1 MNNIGITV
9 YGCEHDEADVF
20 RRLSPR
26 FGVIPAITSSAV
38 SETNAMLS
46 PGNQCIS
53 VGHKSKVSK
62 PTIAALKNAGVKYI
76 STRSVGFNHI
86 DMKAAKDMGIAVG
99 NVAYSPGSVADYT
112 LMLMLMAVR
121 NTKSIMSSAEK
132 YDFRLDAARG
142 KELRD
147 MTVGVLGTGHIG
159 KAVIERLRGFGC
171 HVLAHGRNKEAKADY
186 VSFDELLQKSDILTI
201 HVPLDTDT
209 YHLIGRKQIDT
220 MKQGAFLI
228 NTARGGIV
236 DTDMLIKALE
246 NGKLG
251 GAALDVL
258 EGEEEL
264 FYFDCTQKPIDNQFL
279 FKLQKMPN
287 VIITP
292 HTAYYTERAL
302 HDIVEKTIL
311 NCLNFE
317 RGQLY
322 G

>member
-9 YGCEHDEADVF
+9 YGCEHDEADMF

-26 FGVIPAITSSAV
+26 FGVIPTITSSAI
-38 SETNAMLS
+38 SECNVMLS

-53 VGHKSKVSK
+53 VGHKSEVSK
-62 PTIAALKNAGVKYI
+62 PTIAALKDAGVKYI

-86 DMKAAKDMGIAVG
+86 DMKAAEDMGIAVG
-99 NVAYSPGSVADYT
+99 NVAYSSGSVADYT
-112 LMLMLMAVR
+112 LMLMLMTIRGA
-121 NTKSIMSSAEK
+121 KSIVSSVEK
-132 YDFRLDAARG
+132 NDFRLDTARG

-159 KAVIERLRGFGC
+159 KAVIERLRGVGC
-171 HVLAHGRNKEAKADY
+171 HVLAHGYNKATTADY
-186 VSFDELLQKSDILTI
+186 VSLNELLQKSDILTI

-209 YHLIGRKQIDT
+209 YHLIGHKQIET
-220 MKQGAFLI
+220 MKRGAFLI

-236 DTDMLIKALE
+236 DTDALIKALE

-258 EGEEEL
+258 EGEEGL

-279 FKLQKMPN
+279 LELQKIPN

-302 HDIVEKTIL
+302 HDTVEKTIL
-311 NCLNFE
+311 NCLHFE
-317 RGQLY
+317 RSQ
-322 G
+322 

>member
-1 MNNIGITV
+1 MKNIGITV
-9 YGCEHDEADVF
+9 YGCERDEAKAF
-20 RRLSPR
+20 HALSPY
-26 FGVIPAITSSAV
+26 FGAIPAITSAVV
-38 SETNAMLS
+38 SEANARLF

-53 VGHKSKVSK
+53 VGHKSEVSK
-62 PTIAALKNAGVKYI
+62 PTIAALKDAGVKYI
-76 STRSVGFNHI
+76 STRSVGLNHI
-86 DMKAAKDMGIAVG
+86 DMKAAKDMGITVG

-112 LMLMLMAVR
+112 LMLMLIAIRGAKPIVS
-121 NTKSIMSSAEK
+121 NAKK
-132 YDFRLDAARG
+132 NDFRLGAARG

-147 MTVGVLGTGHIG
+147 MTVGVLGTGNIG

-171 HVLAHGRNKEAKADY
+171 RALAHDRGKEASADY
-186 VSFDELLQKSDILTI
+186 VSFGDLLQKSDMITI

-209 YHLIGRKQIDT
+209 YHLIGRKEIET

-236 DTDMLIKALE
+236 DTGALIGALK

-258 EGEEEL
+258 EGEEGH
-264 FYFDCTQKPIDNQFL
+264 FYFDCARKPIDNPFL
-279 FKLQKMPN
+279 LELRNMPN

-302 HDIVEKTIL
+302 QDTVEKTIL
-311 NCLNFE
+311 NCLDFE
-317 RGQLY
+317 RSQLY